1 MRRLKKTR
9 CPRLQGSQ
17 CLPLKVRTLRFL
29 QTLGTG
35 YAVMRRDTEDRKPQ
49 LQHCEKLKTCIMY
62 SLFRETNPALF
73 SRRLIFY
80 SGASSLICTFIH
92 CPNYCTSVQFPVAAV
107 GTPSSV
113 QKVPGSLPDNF
124 SFSPAAQG
132 LLQRLLEPDPR
143 ARLRSLL
150 ALQGIAFFKDFSF
163 ADARAKKVRPE
174 LSGLS
179 TCILILFC
187 HPFSCSYG
195 SHLTVNHNSLELTNL
210 TILTERVTES
220 VAP

>member
-1 MRRLKKTR
+1 M
-9 CPRLQGSQ
+9 
-17 CLPLKVRTLRFL
+17 
-29 QTLGTG
+29 
-35 YAVMRRDTEDRKPQ
+35 
-49 LQHCEKLKTCIMY
+49 
-62 SLFRETNPALF
+62 
-73 SRRLIFY
+73 
-80 SGASSLICTFIH
+80 
-92 CPNYCTSVQFPVAAV
+92 SVQFPVAAV

-132 LLQRLLEPDPR
+132 LLQRLLQPDPR

-187 HPFSCSYG
+187 HPFSWSYG
-195 SHLTVNHNSLELTNL
+195 
-210 TILTERVTES
+210 RVTCQS
-220 VAP
+220 IITTSSWLT

>member
-1 MRRLKKTR
+1 
-9 CPRLQGSQ
+9 
-17 CLPLKVRTLRFL
+17 
-29 QTLGTG
+29 
-35 YAVMRRDTEDRKPQ
+35 
-49 LQHCEKLKTCIMY
+49 
-62 SLFRETNPALF
+62 
-73 SRRLIFY
+73 
-80 SGASSLICTFIH
+80 
-92 CPNYCTSVQFPVAAV
+92 
-107 GTPSSV
+107 
-113 QKVPGSLPDNF
+113 LPDNF

-187 HPFSCSYG
+187 NPFS
-195 SHLTVNHNSLELTNL
+195 
-210 TILTERVTES
+210 
-220 VAP
+220 